1 MLYVAGKVSI
11 FEQGSLTRIIV
22 ADAKLAKEVL
32 VAKQGHYH
40 KSALIGEMF
49 NPIAG
54 IGSILLAD
62 EGDWKQ
68 KNHVMSPAFRHTF
81 LEVC

>member
-1 MLYVAGKVSI
+1 MLYVSGKVSI

-40 KSALIGEMF
+40 KSALSGEVF
-49 NPIAG
+49 NQITG

-62 EGDWKQ
+62 GGDWKQ